1 MIFTIIQN
9 IFSLS
14 TFIVLHMII
23 PALYGML
30 ITTFVANVGSL
41 LWLYMRYCML
51 SLYAERD
58 FSADLRRGLV
68 WRHIKE
74 KQARLTN
81 WRLFLIA
88 ISDPINDI
96 MQWVVN
102 MAKDSAHI
110 IERRLETHDNVEHFC
125 SFVILT
131 CLLINVKSL
140 VFFLDSFHA
149 IVKESLEKFKQRHTL
164 LLLEPSIAQELPTR
178 FAYSTQF
185 TRTRAR
191 SQEQNLDLQE
201 DVREPEHI
209 QAEENS
215 VPLEIINPK
224 IHRDWYSQLLARIKE
239 ICALKRNSPIQSQRP
254 RRQVSRMREE
264 QKHWDDK

>member
-1 MIFTIIQN
+1 
-9 IFSLS
+9 
-14 TFIVLHMII
+14 MII

-58 FSADLRRGLV
+58 FTVYLRRALV

-74 KQARLTN
+74 KQALLTN

-88 ISDPINDI
+88 ISDPINNI
-96 MQWVVN
+96 LLWVVN
-102 MAKDSAHI
+102 IAKDSANI

-131 CLLINVKSL
+131 CLFFNVKSL
-140 VFFLDSFHA
+140 VFFLNSFHV
-149 IVKESLEKFKQRHTL
+149 IVKKSLEKFKQRHTL
-164 LLLEPSIAQELPTR
+164 DLLEPSNAQERPTQ
-178 FAYSTQF
+178 FAYSTQS

-191 SQEQNLDLQE
+191 SQEQNLDSPNSQQE
-201 DVREPEHI
+201 EIREPEHRLAQPLPLTASSWI
-209 QAEENS
+209 YQFFVREITDEHTFAE
-215 VPLEIINPK
+215 
-224 IHRDWYSQLLARIKE
+224 RTRIRVKNAMR
-239 ICALKRNSPIQSQRP
+239 AL
-254 RRQVSRMREE
+254 SRKGRA
-264 QKHWDDK
+264 